1 MKKAVKKI
9 ISLLLITILVF
20 SALPITVSAAET
32 STDIPEYVDY
42 QAGRYSKQF
51 NMIFGDGSDSFANT
65 YYKTMKNN
73 ESVISGVAIWEAAHI
88 VTSPSYA
95 LDSGLI
101 SKKDTYKLAIFDML
115 DITESS
121 TFASN
126 LANVLQDERLSY
138 IVSVTKAVCDPQDIK
153 VSELK
158 NFEVTGEYINFLEEG
173 AKNAKA
179 LDVAGNIQKIV
190 DVCDNLYEA
199 VNTIATYQT
208 ISNMKNGYAEILE
221 AIAKD
226 DKNPWDLRE
235 AANDCVVYTNKS
247 FDTTLSRLINNPELF
262 TNPTIESVLKLSVDY
277 LWDIITSAIP
287 GGTVVLTAASGMR
300 VLSNAVFKMD
310 DTCRTYYELETD
322 VNLENAVRRVMDN
335 SKYDFTQNKSR
346 DNATSYMQ
354 AVNMYKR
361 VVLQGYDYVINM
373 LEVKASAPATQWFDW
388 FNHDYS
394 ECIKLIDDIGNSK
407 ETKKHLYDQFEEWV
421 LDDYNKLYQSD
432 YNKTINAF
440 NNQQT
445 LHASSVSLSQIKEIH
460 SGDNGYIYDYIK
472 KTCQPE
478 NSTEYKKCF
487 FTADNKDIFTIDK
500 LGSFVAESAG
510 HVTLTYDKG
519 GELETSITITIGE
532 SSKKE
537 PYDYLSDFEYSVYN
551 ERVTITGYNGTR
563 SNLIIPG
570 EIKGYRVTSIGG
582 SAFEGCS
589 SLTSINIPDGVTS
602 IGYDVFRDCTNLTSI
617 NIPDGVTSIGDLA
630 FYGCSSLTSINIPDG
645 VTSIGDWTFNGCS
658 SLTSINIPYGVTSIG
673 DLAFYGCSSL
683 SSINIP
689 DGVTSIGE
697 YAFSGCSSL
706 SSINIPNGVTKI
718 GDEAF
723 YDCRSLTSINIPDGV
738 TSIGYSAFYGC
749 SSLTSINIPDGVTS
763 IGDWTFNGCSSLT
776 SINIPNGVTSIGLCA
791 FSGCS
796 SLTSITIPDG
806 VTSIG
811 DGAFGDCSSLTKTNY
826 TGTID
831 KWTEIYFVSGD
842 SNPTNYSR
850 NLYINNQLVTKAN
863 LTTATKISNY
873 AFKGCTSLTSINIP
887 DSVTS
892 IGDGAF
898 SGCSSLT
905 GITIPDGVTSIGLG
919 AFNDCSS
926 LTSINIPDG
935 VTSIDNWTFGGCSS
949 LTGITIPNGVT
960 SIGEYAFYDCTS
972 LTSINIPDGVTSIG
986 YDVFKDCTNLTSI
999 NIPDGVTS
1007 IRSSAFRD
1015 CSSLTSIT
1023 IPNSV
1028 TSIEYGAFYRCSSL
1042 TSITIPNSVTSIGN
1056 QVFRDCTNLTSIT
1069 IPDGVTSIG
1078 EYAFCDCSSL
1088 TSINIPDG
1096 VTSIGNWTFGDC
1108 SSLTSI
1114 TIPNSVTS
1122 IGDSAFGDCSS
1133 LTSITIP
1140 DGVASIGNWTFGG
1153 CSSLTSIT
1161 IPDGVTSIGEGAF
1174 RDCSSL
1180 ISINIPDGVT
1190 KIGDGAFYDCT
1201 SLTGI
1206 TIPNGVTE
1214 IGDSAFEDCTSLTS
1228 ITIPDGVTSIGNDA
1242 FYGCHNLSDVFYSN
1256 SDTEWS
1262 NISIGSG
1269 NDYLASA
1276 NIHYNTSSDDYS
1288 ETSRTEADC
1297 TTDGVIE
1304 YKCPHGYTKTEKIP
1318 AYGHNFINGICSRC
1332 GKNEL
1337 ECFESAHPYEDN
1349 CDKSWTINKPG
1360 AKSVSI
1366 TFSSQTKVEDGYD
1379 YIEIYDGKDN
1389 LIGSY
1394 TGTALASQC
1403 ITVTGDTVR
1412 IRLTSDSSNS
1422 YYGFS
1427 IDSIDYVAEPNA
1439 LSVGDVNGDGE
1450 ITILDATCI
1459 QKYIAQ
1465 LEDFTDKQ
1473 KEVADVNGDGTISV
1487 MDSTQIQ
1494 KYIVQLIDTLG

>member
-602 IGYDVFRDCTNLTSI
+602 IRS
-617 NIPDGVTSIGDLA
+617 SA
-630 FYGCSSLTSINIPDG
+630 FEGCS
-645 VTSIGDWTFNGCS
+645 
-658 SLTSINIPYGVTSIG
+658 
-673 DLAFYGCSSL
+673 
-683 SSINIP
+683 
-689 DGVTSIGE
+689 
-697 YAFSGCSSL
+697 
-706 SSINIPNGVTKI
+706 
-718 GDEAF
+718 
-723 YDCRSLTSINIPDGV
+723 
-738 TSIGYSAFYGC
+738 
-749 SSLTSINIPDGVTS
+749 
-763 IGDWTFNGCSSLT
+763 
-776 SINIPNGVTSIGLCA
+776 
-791 FSGCS
+791 
-796 SLTSITIPDG
+796 
-806 VTSIG
+806 
-811 DGAFGDCSSLTKTNY
+811 
-826 TGTID
+826 
-831 KWTEIYFVSGD
+831 
-842 SNPTNYSR
+842 
-850 NLYINNQLVTKAN
+850 
-863 LTTATKISNY
+863 
-873 AFKGCTSLTSINIP
+873 
-887 DSVTS
+887 
-892 IGDGAF
+892 
-898 SGCSSLT
+898 
-905 GITIPDGVTSIGLG
+905 
-919 AFNDCSS
+919 
-926 LTSINIPDG
+926 
-935 VTSIDNWTFGGCSS
+935 
-949 LTGITIPNGVT
+949 
-960 SIGEYAFYDCTS
+960 S

-986 YDVFKDCTNLTSI
+986 YDVFRDCTNLTSI

-1228 ITIPDGVTSIGNDA
+1228 INIPDGVTSIGNDA

>member
-42 QAGRYSKQF
+42 QAGRYSNQF

-101 SKKDTYKLAIFDML
+101 SKKDMYKLAIFDML

-262 TNPTIESVLKLSVDY
+262 TNPTIESVLKLSVDS
-277 LWDIITSAIP
+277 LWDKITSAIP

-445 LHASSVSLSQIKEIH
+445 LHASTVSLSQIKEIH

-510 HVTLTYDKG
+510 QVTLTYDKG

-537 PYDYLSDFEYSVYN
+537 PYDYLSDFEYSVDIN
-551 ERVTITGYNGTR
+551 KRVTITGYNGTR
-563 SNLIIPG
+563 SNLIIPR
-570 EIKGYRVTSIGG
+570 EIKGYSVTSIDNDAFRGCTSLTSITIPNSVTSIGFSAFFG
-582 SAFEGCS
+582 CLNLSKIVIPDSVTDIGYDAFDDTSWYNNQPNGVIYAGQVVYKYKGEMPENTAIILNEGTKIINGYVFRDCMNLTSITIPNSVTEIGISTFENCTNLEYMTMPNSVTSIGSSAFYGCSSLTSINIPGGVTRIWSDAFEGCSSLTSINISDGVTEIDSDAFKGCSSLTSITIPDSVTSIGYDAFEDCSSLTSINIPDGVTELYGSVFDHCSSLTSITIPDSVTSIGYDAFRCCSSLKNINIPNSVTSIGDSAFYGCSSLTSINIPDGVTSIGNWTFEDCSSLTSITIPDSVTSIGFRAFEGCSSLTSITIPDSVTSIDNDAFRGCTSLTSITIPNSVTSIGDGAFRCCSSLTSINIPDGVTSIGSSAFEGCS

-602 IGYDVFRDCTNLTSI
+602 IGNGTFDHCSSLTSI
-617 NIPDGVTSIGDLA
+617 NIPDIVKSIGDGA
-630 FYGCSSLTSINIPDG
+630 FRCCSSLTSINIPDG
-645 VTSIGDWTFNGCS
+645 VTSIGD
-658 SLTSINIPYGVTSIG
+658 
-673 DLAFYGCSSL
+673 DAFR
-683 SSINIP
+683 
-689 DGVTSIGE
+689 
-697 YAFSGCSSL
+697 F
-706 SSINIPNGVTKI
+706 
-718 GDEAF
+718 
-723 YDCRSLTSINIPDGV
+723 
-738 TSIGYSAFYGC
+738 C

-763 IGDWTFNGCSSLT
+763 IGDD
-776 SINIPNGVTSIGLCA
+776 A
-791 FSGCS
+791 F
-796 SLTSITIPDG
+796 
-806 VTSIG
+806 
-811 DGAFGDCSSLTKTNY
+811 
-826 TGTID
+826 
-831 KWTEIYFVSGD
+831 
-842 SNPTNYSR
+842 
-850 NLYINNQLVTKAN
+850 
-863 LTTATKISNY
+863 TA
-873 AFKGCTSLTSINIP
+873 C
-887 DSVTS
+887 
-892 IGDGAF
+892 
-898 SGCSSLT
+898 
-905 GITIPDGVTSIGLG
+905 
-919 AFNDCSS
+919 
-926 LTSINIPDG
+926 
-935 VTSIDNWTFGGCSS
+935 
-949 LTGITIPNGVT
+949 
-960 SIGEYAFYDCTS
+960 E
-972 LTSINIPDGVTSIG
+972 
-986 YDVFKDCTNLTSI
+986 
-999 NIPDGVTS
+999 
-1007 IRSSAFRD
+1007 
-1015 CSSLTSIT
+1015 
-1023 IPNSV
+1023 
-1028 TSIEYGAFYRCSSL
+1028 
-1042 TSITIPNSVTSIGN
+1042 
-1056 QVFRDCTNLTSIT
+1056 
-1069 IPDGVTSIG
+1069 
-1078 EYAFCDCSSL
+1078 SL

-1096 VTSIGNWTFGDC
+1096 VTSIGN
-1108 SSLTSI
+1108 
-1114 TIPNSVTS
+1114 
-1122 IGDSAFGDCSS
+1122 
-1133 LTSITIP
+1133 
-1140 DGVASIGNWTFGG
+1140 
-1153 CSSLTSIT
+1153 
-1161 IPDGVTSIGEGAF
+1161 
-1174 RDCSSL
+1174 
-1180 ISINIPDGVT
+1180 
-1190 KIGDGAFYDCT
+1190 
-1201 SLTGI
+1201 
-1206 TIPNGVTE
+1206 
-1214 IGDSAFEDCTSLTS
+1214 
-1228 ITIPDGVTSIGNDA
+1228 DA
-1242 FYGCHNLSDVFYSN
+1242 FSYCYNLSDVFYSN

-1262 NISIGSG
+1262 NISIGSD

-1276 NIHYNTSSDDYS
+1276 NIHYNTSSDDYF

-1332 GKNEL
+1332 GKDEL
-1337 ECFESAHPYEDN
+1337 ECIESAHPYEDN
-1349 CDKSWTINKPG
+1349 CDESWTINKPG

-1403 ITVTGDTVR
+1403 ITVTGDTVK

-1422 YYGFS
+1422 CYGFS

-1439 LSVGDVNGDGE
+1439 LSLGDVNGDGE
-1450 ITILDATCI
+1450 INILDATCI
-1459 QKYIAQ
+1459 QKYIVQ

-1473 KEVADVNGDGTISV
+1473 KEVADVNGDGTINI

>member
-42 QAGRYSKQF
+42 QAGRYSNQF

-88 VTSPSYA
+88 VTSPSYF

-101 SKKDTYKLAIFDML
+101 SKKDMYKLAIFDML

-277 LWDIITSAIP
+277 LWDQIKSAIP
-287 GGTVVLTAASGMR
+287 GGTVVLAAASGMR

-500 LGSFVAESAG
+500 LGSFVAEAPG
-510 HVTLTYDKG
+510 QVTLTYDEG
-519 GELETSITITIGE
+519 GALETSITITIGE
-532 SSKKE
+532 SSEEE
-537 PYDYLSDFEYSVYN
+537 PYDYLSDFEYSVDIN
-551 ERVTITGYNGTR
+551 KRVTITGYNGTR
-563 SNLIIPG
+563 SNLIIPR
-570 EIKGYRVTSIGG
+570 EIKGYSVTSIDNDAFRGCTSLTSITIPDSVTSIDNDAFRGCTSLTSITIPNSVTSIGDG
-582 SAFEGCS
+582 AFRCCSSLTSINIPDGVTSIGSSAFEGCS

-602 IGYDVFRDCTNLTSI
+602 IGS
-617 NIPDGVTSIGDLA
+617 SA
-630 FYGCSSLTSINIPDG
+630 FEGCSSLTSINIPDG
-645 VTSIGDWTFNGCS
+645 VTSIGNGTF
-658 SLTSINIPYGVTSIG
+658 
-673 DLAFYGCSSL
+673 DH
-683 SSINIP
+683 
-689 DGVTSIGE
+689 
-697 YAFSGCSSL
+697 
-706 SSINIPNGVTKI
+706 
-718 GDEAF
+718 
-723 YDCRSLTSINIPDGV
+723 
-738 TSIGYSAFYGC
+738 C
-749 SSLTSINIPDGVTS
+749 SSLTSINIPDIVK
-763 IGDWTFNGCSSLT
+763 
-776 SINIPNGVTSIGLCA
+776 
-791 FSGCS
+791 
-796 SLTSITIPDG
+796 
-806 VTSIG
+806 SIG
-811 DGAFGDCSSLTKTNY
+811 DGAF
-826 TGTID
+826 
-831 KWTEIYFVSGD
+831 
-842 SNPTNYSR
+842 
-850 NLYINNQLVTKAN
+850 
-863 LTTATKISNY
+863 
-873 AFKGCTSLTSINIP
+873 
-887 DSVTS
+887 
-892 IGDGAF
+892 
-898 SGCSSLT
+898 
-905 GITIPDGVTSIGLG
+905 
-919 AFNDCSS
+919 
-926 LTSINIPDG
+926 
-935 VTSIDNWTFGGCSS
+935 
-949 LTGITIPNGVT
+949 
-960 SIGEYAFYDCTS
+960 
-972 LTSINIPDGVTSIG
+972 
-986 YDVFKDCTNLTSI
+986 
-999 NIPDGVTS
+999 
-1007 IRSSAFRD
+1007 
-1015 CSSLTSIT
+1015 
-1023 IPNSV
+1023 
-1028 TSIEYGAFYRCSSL
+1028 RC
-1042 TSITIPNSVTSIGN
+1042 
-1056 QVFRDCTNLTSIT
+1056 
-1069 IPDGVTSIG
+1069 
-1078 EYAFCDCSSL
+1078 CSSL

-1096 VTSIGNWTFGDC
+1096 VTSIGNDAFSYC
-1108 SSLTSI
+1108 NSLTSI
-1114 TIPNSVTS
+1114 N
-1122 IGDSAFGDCSS
+1122 
-1133 LTSITIP
+1133 
-1140 DGVASIGNWTFGG
+1140 
-1153 CSSLTSIT
+1153 
-1161 IPDGVTSIGEGAF
+1161 IPDGVTSIGDDAF
-1174 RDCSSL
+1174 TAC
-1180 ISINIPDGVT
+1180 
-1190 KIGDGAFYDCT
+1190 
-1201 SLTGI
+1201 
-1206 TIPNGVTE
+1206 E
-1214 IGDSAFEDCTSLTS
+1214 SLTS
-1228 ITIPDGVTSIGNDA
+1228 INIPDGVTSIGNDA
-1242 FYGCHNLSDVFYSN
+1242 FSYCYNLSDVFYSN

-1262 NISIGSG
+1262 NISIGSD

-1276 NIHYNTSSDDYS
+1276 NIHYNTSSDDYF

-1318 AYGHNFINGICSRC
+1318 AYGHNFINGMCSRC
-1332 GKNEL
+1332 EKNEL

-1349 CDKSWTINKPG
+1349 CDKSWTINKSG

-1366 TFSSQTKVEDGYD
+1366 TFSSQTEVEDGYD

-1403 ITVTGDTVR
+1403 ITVTGDTAI

>member
-88 VTSPSYA
+88 VTSPSYV

-101 SKKDTYKLAIFDML
+101 SKKDMYKLAIFDML

-361 VVLQGYDYVINM
+361 VVLQGYYYVINM

-510 HVTLTYDKG
+510 QVTLTYDKG
-519 GELETSITITIGE
+519 GALETSITITIGE
-532 SSKKE
+532 SSEEE
-537 PYDYLSDFEYSVYN
+537 PYDYLSDFEYSVDIN
-551 ERVTITGYNGTR
+551 KRVTITGYNGTR
-563 SNLIIPG
+563 SNLIIPR
-570 EIKGYRVTSIGG
+570 EIKGYSVTSIDNDAFRGCTSLTSITIPNSVTSIGFSAFFG
-582 SAFEGCS
+582 CSNLSKIVIPDSVTDIGYDAFDDTSWYNNQPNGVIYAGQVVYKYKGEMPENTAIILNEGTKIINGYVFRDCMNLTSITIPNSVTEIGISTFENCTNLEYMTMPNSVTSIGSSAFYGCSSLTSINISDGVTEIDSDAFKGCSSLTSITIPDSVTSIGYDAFRCCSSLKNINIPNSVTSIGDSAFYGCSSLTSINIPDGVTSIGNWTFEDCSSLTSITIPDSVTSIGFRAFEGCSSLTSITIPDSVTSIDNDAFRGCTSLTSITIPNSVTSIGDGAFRCCSSLTSINIPDGVTSIGSSAFEGCS

-602 IGYDVFRDCTNLTSI
+602 IGNGTFDHCSSLTSI
-617 NIPDGVTSIGDLA
+617 NIPDIVKSIGDGA
-630 FYGCSSLTSINIPDG
+630 FRCCSSLTSINIPDG
-645 VTSIGDWTFNGCS
+645 ITSIGD
-658 SLTSINIPYGVTSIG
+658 
-673 DLAFYGCSSL
+673 D
-683 SSINIP
+683 
-689 DGVTSIGE
+689 
-697 YAFSGCSSL
+697 
-706 SSINIPNGVTKI
+706 
-718 GDEAF
+718 
-723 YDCRSLTSINIPDGV
+723 
-738 TSIGYSAFYGC
+738 
-749 SSLTSINIPDGVTS
+749 
-763 IGDWTFNGCSSLT
+763 
-776 SINIPNGVTSIGLCA
+776 
-791 FSGCS
+791 
-796 SLTSITIPDG
+796 
-806 VTSIG
+806 
-811 DGAFGDCSSLTKTNY
+811 
-826 TGTID
+826 
-831 KWTEIYFVSGD
+831 
-842 SNPTNYSR
+842 
-850 NLYINNQLVTKAN
+850 
-863 LTTATKISNY
+863 
-873 AFKGCTSLTSINIP
+873 
-887 DSVTS
+887 
-892 IGDGAF
+892 
-898 SGCSSLT
+898 
-905 GITIPDGVTSIGLG
+905 
-919 AFNDCSS
+919 
-926 LTSINIPDG
+926 
-935 VTSIDNWTFGGCSS
+935 
-949 LTGITIPNGVT
+949 
-960 SIGEYAFYDCTS
+960 
-972 LTSINIPDGVTSIG
+972 
-986 YDVFKDCTNLTSI
+986 
-999 NIPDGVTS
+999 
-1007 IRSSAFRD
+1007 AFR
-1015 CSSLTSIT
+1015 
-1023 IPNSV
+1023 
-1028 TSIEYGAFYRCSSL
+1028 F
-1042 TSITIPNSVTSIGN
+1042 
-1056 QVFRDCTNLTSIT
+1056 
-1069 IPDGVTSIG
+1069 
-1078 EYAFCDCSSL
+1078 CSSL

-1096 VTSIGNWTFGDC
+1096 VTSIGNDAFSYC
-1108 SSLTSI
+1108 NSLTSI
-1114 TIPNSVTS
+1114 N
-1122 IGDSAFGDCSS
+1122 
-1133 LTSITIP
+1133 
-1140 DGVASIGNWTFGG
+1140 
-1153 CSSLTSIT
+1153 
-1161 IPDGVTSIGEGAF
+1161 IPDGVTSIGDDAF
-1174 RDCSSL
+1174 TAC
-1180 ISINIPDGVT
+1180 
-1190 KIGDGAFYDCT
+1190 
-1201 SLTGI
+1201 
-1206 TIPNGVTE
+1206 E
-1214 IGDSAFEDCTSLTS
+1214 SLTS
-1228 ITIPDGVTSIGNDA
+1228 INIPDGVTSIGNDA
-1242 FYGCHNLSDVFYSN
+1242 FSYCYNLSDVFYSN

-1262 NISIGSG
+1262 NISIGSD

-1276 NIHYNTSSDDYS
+1276 NIHYNTSSDDYF

-1332 GKNEL
+1332 GKDEL
-1337 ECFESAHPYEDN
+1337 ECIESAHPYEDN
-1349 CDKSWTINKPG
+1349 CDESWTINKPG

-1366 TFSSQTKVEDGYD
+1366 TFSSQTEVENGYD
-1379 YIEIYDGKDN
+1379 YIKIYDGKDN

-1403 ITVTGDTVR
+1403 ITVTGDTVI

-1427 IDSIDYVAEPNA
+1427 IDSIVAEPNA
-1439 LSVGDVNGDGE
+1439 WSLGDVNGDGK

-1459 QKYIAQ
+1459 QKYIVQ

-1473 KEVADVNGDGTISV
+1473 KEVADVNGDGTINI

>member
-88 VTSPSYA
+88 VTSPSYV

-101 SKKDTYKLAIFDML
+101 SKKDMYKLAIFDML
-115 DITESS
+115 DITESN

-138 IVSVTKAVCDPQDIK
+138 IVSVTKTVCDPQDIK

-173 AKNAKA
+173 AKTAKA
-179 LDVAGNIQKIV
+179 LDVAGNVQKIV

-235 AANDCVVYTNKS
+235 AANDCVVYTNES

-262 TNPTIESVLKLSVDY
+262 INPTIESVLKLSVDY
-277 LWDIITSAIP
+277 LWDKIKSVIP
-287 GGTVVLTAASGMR
+287 GGTVVLAAASGMR

-445 LHASSVSLSQIKEIH
+445 LHVSSVSLSQIKEIH

-500 LGSFVAESAG
+500 LGSFVAEAPG
-510 HVTLTYDKG
+510 QVTLTYDEG
-519 GELETSITITIGE
+519 GALETSITITIGE
-532 SSKKE
+532 SSEEE
-537 PYDYLSDFEYSVYN
+537 PYDYLSDFEYSVDIN
-551 ERVTITGYNGTR
+551 KRVTITGYNGTR
-563 SNLIIPG
+563 SNLIIPR
-570 EIKGYRVTSIGG
+570 EIKGYSVTSIDNDAFRGCTSLTSITIPNSVTSIGFSAFFG
-582 SAFEGCS
+582 CSNLSKIVIPDSVTDIGYDAFDDTSWYNNQPNGVIYAGQVVYKYKGEMPENTAIILNEGTKIINGYVFRDCMNLTSITIPNSVTEIGISTFENCTNLEYMTMPNSVTSIGSSAFYGCSSLTSINISDGVTEIDSDAFKGCSSLTSITIPDSVTSIGYDAFEDCSSLTSINIPDGVTELYGSVFDHCSSLTSITIPDSVTSIGYDAFRCCSSLKNINIPNSVTSIGDSAFYGCSSLTSINIPDGVTSIGNWTFEDCSSLTSITIPDSVTSIGFRAFEGCSSLTSITIPDSVTSIDNDAFRGCTSLTSITIPNSVTSIGDGAFRCCSSLTSINIPDGVTSIGSSAFEGCS

-602 IGYDVFRDCTNLTSI
+602 IGNGTFDHCSSLTSI
-617 NIPDGVTSIGDLA
+617 NIPDIVKSIGDGA
-630 FYGCSSLTSINIPDG
+630 FRCCSSLTSINIPDG
-645 VTSIGDWTFNGCS
+645 ITSIGD
-658 SLTSINIPYGVTSIG
+658 
-673 DLAFYGCSSL
+673 D
-683 SSINIP
+683 
-689 DGVTSIGE
+689 
-697 YAFSGCSSL
+697 
-706 SSINIPNGVTKI
+706 
-718 GDEAF
+718 
-723 YDCRSLTSINIPDGV
+723 
-738 TSIGYSAFYGC
+738 
-749 SSLTSINIPDGVTS
+749 
-763 IGDWTFNGCSSLT
+763 
-776 SINIPNGVTSIGLCA
+776 
-791 FSGCS
+791 
-796 SLTSITIPDG
+796 
-806 VTSIG
+806 
-811 DGAFGDCSSLTKTNY
+811 
-826 TGTID
+826 
-831 KWTEIYFVSGD
+831 
-842 SNPTNYSR
+842 
-850 NLYINNQLVTKAN
+850 
-863 LTTATKISNY
+863 
-873 AFKGCTSLTSINIP
+873 
-887 DSVTS
+887 
-892 IGDGAF
+892 
-898 SGCSSLT
+898 
-905 GITIPDGVTSIGLG
+905 
-919 AFNDCSS
+919 
-926 LTSINIPDG
+926 
-935 VTSIDNWTFGGCSS
+935 
-949 LTGITIPNGVT
+949 
-960 SIGEYAFYDCTS
+960 
-972 LTSINIPDGVTSIG
+972 
-986 YDVFKDCTNLTSI
+986 
-999 NIPDGVTS
+999 
-1007 IRSSAFRD
+1007 AFR
-1015 CSSLTSIT
+1015 
-1023 IPNSV
+1023 
-1028 TSIEYGAFYRCSSL
+1028 F
-1042 TSITIPNSVTSIGN
+1042 
-1056 QVFRDCTNLTSIT
+1056 
-1069 IPDGVTSIG
+1069 
-1078 EYAFCDCSSL
+1078 CSSL

-1096 VTSIGNWTFGDC
+1096 VTSIGNDAFSYC
-1108 SSLTSI
+1108 NSLTSI
-1114 TIPNSVTS
+1114 N
-1122 IGDSAFGDCSS
+1122 
-1133 LTSITIP
+1133 
-1140 DGVASIGNWTFGG
+1140 
-1153 CSSLTSIT
+1153 
-1161 IPDGVTSIGEGAF
+1161 IPDGVTSIGDDAF
-1174 RDCSSL
+1174 TAC
-1180 ISINIPDGVT
+1180 
-1190 KIGDGAFYDCT
+1190 
-1201 SLTGI
+1201 
-1206 TIPNGVTE
+1206 E
-1214 IGDSAFEDCTSLTS
+1214 SLTS
-1228 ITIPDGVTSIGNDA
+1228 INIPDGVTSIGNDA
-1242 FYGCHNLSDVFYSN
+1242 FSYCYNLSDVFYSN

-1262 NISIGSG
+1262 NISIGSD

-1276 NIHYNTSSDDYS
+1276 NIHYNTSSDDYF

-1332 GKNEL
+1332 GKDEL
-1337 ECFESAHPYEDN
+1337 ECIESAHPYEDN
-1349 CDKSWTINKPG
+1349 CDESWTINKPG

-1366 TFSSQTKVEDGYD
+1366 TFSSQTEVENGYD
-1379 YIEIYDGKDN
+1379 YIKIYDGKDN

-1403 ITVTGDTVR
+1403 ITVTGDTVI

>member
-602 IGYDVFRDCTNLTSI
+602 IGY
-617 NIPDGVTSIGDLA
+617 
-630 FYGCSSLTSINIPDG
+630 
-645 VTSIGDWTFNGCS
+645 
-658 SLTSINIPYGVTSIG
+658 
-673 DLAFYGCSSL
+673 
-683 SSINIP
+683 
-689 DGVTSIGE
+689 
-697 YAFSGCSSL
+697 
-706 SSINIPNGVTKI
+706 
-718 GDEAF
+718 
-723 YDCRSLTSINIPDGV
+723 
-738 TSIGYSAFYGC
+738 SAFYGC

-776 SINIPNGVTSIGLCA
+776 SIN
-791 FSGCS
+791 
-796 SLTSITIPDG
+796 
-806 VTSIG
+806 
-811 DGAFGDCSSLTKTNY
+811 
-826 TGTID
+826 
-831 KWTEIYFVSGD
+831 
-842 SNPTNYSR
+842 
-850 NLYINNQLVTKAN
+850 
-863 LTTATKISNY
+863 
-873 AFKGCTSLTSINIP
+873 
-887 DSVTS
+887 
-892 IGDGAF
+892 
-898 SGCSSLT
+898 
-905 GITIPDGVTSIGLG
+905 
-919 AFNDCSS
+919 
-926 LTSINIPDG
+926 
-935 VTSIDNWTFGGCSS
+935 
-949 LTGITIPNGVT
+949 
-960 SIGEYAFYDCTS
+960 
-972 LTSINIPDGVTSIG
+972 
-986 YDVFKDCTNLTSI
+986 
-999 NIPDGVTS
+999 
-1007 IRSSAFRD
+1007 
-1015 CSSLTSIT
+1015 

-1228 ITIPDGVTSIGNDA
+1228 INIPDGVTSIGNDA

>member
-101 SKKDTYKLAIFDML
+101 SKKDMYKLAIFDML

-262 TNPTIESVLKLSVDY
+262 TNPTIESVLKLSVDS
-277 LWDIITSAIP
+277 LWDKITSAIP
-287 GGTVVLTAASGMR
+287 GGTVVLAAASGMR

-510 HVTLTYDKG
+510 QVTLTYDKG

-602 IGYDVFRDCTNLTSI
+602 IGNCAFEDCTSLTSINIPDGVTSIGYDVFKDCTNLTSI

-630 FYGCSSLTSINIPDG
+630 FYGCSSLPSINIPD
-645 VTSIGDWTFNGCS
+645 S
-658 SLTSINIPYGVTSIG
+658 
-673 DLAFYGCSSL
+673 
-683 SSINIP
+683 
-689 DGVTSIGE
+689 VTSIGE

-749 SSLTSINIPDGVTS
+749 SSLTSINIPNGVTS
-763 IGDWTFNGCSSLT
+763 IDDWTFNGCSSLS
-776 SINIPNGVTSIGLCA
+776 SIKIPDGVTSIGLCA

-796 SLTSITIPDG
+796 SLTSINIPDG

-811 DGAFGDCSSLTKTNY
+811 CDAFSDCSSLTKTNY

-842 SNPTNYSR
+842 SNPTKYSR

-873 AFKGCTSLTSINIP
+873 AFR
-887 DSVTS
+887 
-892 IGDGAF
+892 
-898 SGCSSLT
+898 GCSSLT
-905 GITIPDGVTSIGLG
+905 GITIPDGVTSIGDG
-919 AFNDCSS
+919 AFR
-926 LTSINIPDG
+926 
-935 VTSIDNWTFGGCSS
+935 GCSS
-949 LTGITIPNGVT
+949 LTGITIPDGVT
-960 SIGEYAFYDCTS
+960 SIGDGAFSDCSS

-986 YDVFKDCTNLTSI
+986 YDVFRDCTNLTSI

-1007 IRSSAFRD
+1007 IRSSAFYD

-1056 QVFRDCTNLTSIT
+1056 QAFRDCTNLTSIT

-1228 ITIPDGVTSIGNDA
+1228 INIPDGVTSIGNDA

-1366 TFSSQTKVEDGYD
+1366 TFSSQTEVEDGYD

-1439 LSVGDVNGDGE
+1439 LSLGDVNGDGE

-1459 QKYIAQ
+1459 QKYIVQ

-1473 KEVADVNGDGTISV
+1473 KEVADVNGDGTISI

>member
-1 MKKAVKKI
+1 MMKKAVKKI

-101 SKKDTYKLAIFDML
+101 SKKDMYKLAIFDML

-158 NFEVTGEYINFLEEG
+158 NFEVTGKYINFLEEG

-510 HVTLTYDKG
+510 QVTLTYDKG
-519 GELETSITITIGE
+519 GALETSITITIGE
-532 SSKKE
+532 SSEEE
-537 PYDYLSDFEYSVYN
+537 PYDYLSDFEYSVDIN
-551 ERVTITGYNGTR
+551 KRVTITGYNGTR
-563 SNLIIPG
+563 SNLIIPR
-570 EIKGYRVTSIGG
+570 EIKGYSVTSIDNDAFRGCTSLTSITIPNSVTSIGFSAFFG
-582 SAFEGCS
+582 CSNLSKIVIPDSVTDIGYDAFDDTSWYNNQPNGVIYAGQVVYKYKGEMPENTAIILNEGTKIINGYVFRDCMNLTSITIPNSVTEIGISTFENCTNLEYMTMPNSVTSIGSSAFYGCSSLTSINIPGGVTRIWSDAFEGCSSLTSINISDGVTEIDSDAFKGCSSLTSITIPDSVTSIGYDAFEDCSSLTSINIPDGVTELYGSVFDHCSSLTSITIPDSVTSIGYDAFRCCSSLKNINIPNSVTSIGDSAFYGCSSLTSINIPDGVTSIGNWTFEDCSSLTSITIPDSVTSIGFRAFEGCSSLTSITIPDSVTSIDNDAFRGCTSLTSITIPNSVTSIGDGAFRCCSSLTSINIPDGVTSIGSSAFEGCS

-602 IGYDVFRDCTNLTSI
+602 IGS
-617 NIPDGVTSIGDLA
+617 SA
-630 FYGCSSLTSINIPDG
+630 FEGCSSLTSINIPDG
-645 VTSIGDWTFNGCS
+645 VTSIGNGTFDHCS
-658 SLTSINIPYGVTSIG
+658 SLTSINIPDIVKSIG
-673 DLAFYGCSSL
+673 DGAFRC
-683 SSINIP
+683 
-689 DGVTSIGE
+689 
-697 YAFSGCSSL
+697 
-706 SSINIPNGVTKI
+706 
-718 GDEAF
+718 
-723 YDCRSLTSINIPDGV
+723 
-738 TSIGYSAFYGC
+738 C
-749 SSLTSINIPDGVTS
+749 SSLTSINIPDGITS
-763 IGDWTFNGCSSLT
+763 IGD
-776 SINIPNGVTSIGLCA
+776 
-791 FSGCS
+791 
-796 SLTSITIPDG
+796 D
-806 VTSIG
+806 
-811 DGAFGDCSSLTKTNY
+811 
-826 TGTID
+826 
-831 KWTEIYFVSGD
+831 
-842 SNPTNYSR
+842 
-850 NLYINNQLVTKAN
+850 
-863 LTTATKISNY
+863 
-873 AFKGCTSLTSINIP
+873 
-887 DSVTS
+887 
-892 IGDGAF
+892 
-898 SGCSSLT
+898 
-905 GITIPDGVTSIGLG
+905 
-919 AFNDCSS
+919 
-926 LTSINIPDG
+926 
-935 VTSIDNWTFGGCSS
+935 
-949 LTGITIPNGVT
+949 
-960 SIGEYAFYDCTS
+960 
-972 LTSINIPDGVTSIG
+972 
-986 YDVFKDCTNLTSI
+986 
-999 NIPDGVTS
+999 
-1007 IRSSAFRD
+1007 AFR
-1015 CSSLTSIT
+1015 
-1023 IPNSV
+1023 
-1028 TSIEYGAFYRCSSL
+1028 F
-1042 TSITIPNSVTSIGN
+1042 
-1056 QVFRDCTNLTSIT
+1056 
-1069 IPDGVTSIG
+1069 
-1078 EYAFCDCSSL
+1078 CSSL

-1096 VTSIGNWTFGDC
+1096 VTSIGNDAFSYC
-1108 SSLTSI
+1108 NSLTSI
-1114 TIPNSVTS
+1114 N
-1122 IGDSAFGDCSS
+1122 
-1133 LTSITIP
+1133 
-1140 DGVASIGNWTFGG
+1140 
-1153 CSSLTSIT
+1153 
-1161 IPDGVTSIGEGAF
+1161 IPDGVTSIGDDAF
-1174 RDCSSL
+1174 TAC
-1180 ISINIPDGVT
+1180 
-1190 KIGDGAFYDCT
+1190 
-1201 SLTGI
+1201 
-1206 TIPNGVTE
+1206 E
-1214 IGDSAFEDCTSLTS
+1214 SLTS
-1228 ITIPDGVTSIGNDA
+1228 INIPDGVTSIGNDA
-1242 FYGCHNLSDVFYSN
+1242 FSYCYNLSDVFYSN

-1262 NISIGSG
+1262 NISIGSD

-1276 NIHYNTSSDDYS
+1276 NIHYNTSSDDYF

-1349 CDKSWTINKPG
+1349 CDESWTINKPG

-1366 TFSSQTKVEDGYD
+1366 TFSSQTEVEDGYD
-1379 YIEIYDGKDN
+1379 YIKIYDGKNN

-1403 ITVTGDTVR
+1403 ITVTGDTAI

-1459 QKYIAQ
+1459 QKYIVQ

-1473 KEVADVNGDGTISV
+1473 KEVADVNGDGTIDI

>member
-88 VTSPSYA
+88 VTSPSYV

-101 SKKDTYKLAIFDML
+101 SKKDMYKLAIFDML
-115 DITESS
+115 DITESN

-138 IVSVTKAVCDPQDIK
+138 IVSVTKTVCDPQDIK

-173 AKNAKA
+173 AKTAKA
-179 LDVAGNIQKIV
+179 LDVAGNVQKIV

-235 AANDCVVYTNKS
+235 AANDCVVYTNES

-262 TNPTIESVLKLSVDY
+262 INPTIESVLKLSVDY
-277 LWDIITSAIP
+277 LWDKIKSVIP
-287 GGTVVLTAASGMR
+287 GGTVVLAAASGMR

-500 LGSFVAESAG
+500 LGSFVAEAPG
-510 HVTLTYDKG
+510 QVTLTYDEG
-519 GELETSITITIGE
+519 GALETSITITIGE
-532 SSKKE
+532 SSEEE
-537 PYDYLSDFEYSVYN
+537 PYDYLSDFEYSVDIN
-551 ERVTITGYNGTR
+551 KRVTITGYNGTR
-563 SNLIIPG
+563 SNLIIPR
-570 EIKGYRVTSIGG
+570 EIKGYSVTSIDNDAFRGCTSLTSITIPNSVTSIGDG
-582 SAFEGCS
+582 AFRCCSSLTSINIPDGVTSIGSSAFEGCS

-602 IGYDVFRDCTNLTSI
+602 IGNGTFDHCSSLTSI
-617 NIPDGVTSIGDLA
+617 NIPDIVKSIGDGA
-630 FYGCSSLTSINIPDG
+630 FRCCSSLTSINIPDG
-645 VTSIGDWTFNGCS
+645 ITSIGD
-658 SLTSINIPYGVTSIG
+658 
-673 DLAFYGCSSL
+673 D
-683 SSINIP
+683 
-689 DGVTSIGE
+689 
-697 YAFSGCSSL
+697 
-706 SSINIPNGVTKI
+706 
-718 GDEAF
+718 
-723 YDCRSLTSINIPDGV
+723 
-738 TSIGYSAFYGC
+738 
-749 SSLTSINIPDGVTS
+749 
-763 IGDWTFNGCSSLT
+763 
-776 SINIPNGVTSIGLCA
+776 
-791 FSGCS
+791 
-796 SLTSITIPDG
+796 
-806 VTSIG
+806 
-811 DGAFGDCSSLTKTNY
+811 
-826 TGTID
+826 
-831 KWTEIYFVSGD
+831 
-842 SNPTNYSR
+842 
-850 NLYINNQLVTKAN
+850 
-863 LTTATKISNY
+863 
-873 AFKGCTSLTSINIP
+873 
-887 DSVTS
+887 
-892 IGDGAF
+892 
-898 SGCSSLT
+898 
-905 GITIPDGVTSIGLG
+905 
-919 AFNDCSS
+919 
-926 LTSINIPDG
+926 
-935 VTSIDNWTFGGCSS
+935 
-949 LTGITIPNGVT
+949 
-960 SIGEYAFYDCTS
+960 
-972 LTSINIPDGVTSIG
+972 
-986 YDVFKDCTNLTSI
+986 
-999 NIPDGVTS
+999 
-1007 IRSSAFRD
+1007 AFR
-1015 CSSLTSIT
+1015 
-1023 IPNSV
+1023 
-1028 TSIEYGAFYRCSSL
+1028 F
-1042 TSITIPNSVTSIGN
+1042 
-1056 QVFRDCTNLTSIT
+1056 
-1069 IPDGVTSIG
+1069 
-1078 EYAFCDCSSL
+1078 CSSL

-1096 VTSIGNWTFGDC
+1096 VTSIGNDAFSYC
-1108 SSLTSI
+1108 NSLTSI
-1114 TIPNSVTS
+1114 N
-1122 IGDSAFGDCSS
+1122 
-1133 LTSITIP
+1133 
-1140 DGVASIGNWTFGG
+1140 
-1153 CSSLTSIT
+1153 
-1161 IPDGVTSIGEGAF
+1161 IPDGVTSIGDDAF
-1174 RDCSSL
+1174 TAC
-1180 ISINIPDGVT
+1180 
-1190 KIGDGAFYDCT
+1190 
-1201 SLTGI
+1201 
-1206 TIPNGVTE
+1206 E
-1214 IGDSAFEDCTSLTS
+1214 SLTS
-1228 ITIPDGVTSIGNDA
+1228 INIPDGVTSIGNDA
-1242 FYGCHNLSDVFYSN
+1242 FSYCYNLSDVFYSN

-1262 NISIGSG
+1262 NISIGSD

-1276 NIHYNTSSDDYS
+1276 NIHYNTSSDDYF

-1332 GKNEL
+1332 GKDEL
-1337 ECFESAHPYEDN
+1337 ECIESAHPYEDN
-1349 CDKSWTINKPG
+1349 CDESWTINKPG

-1366 TFSSQTKVEDGYD
+1366 TFSSQTEVENGYD
-1379 YIEIYDGKDN
+1379 YIKIYDGKDN

-1403 ITVTGDTVR
+1403 ITVTGDTVI

-1422 YYGFS
+1422 HYGFS

>member
-88 VTSPSYA
+88 VTSPSYV

-101 SKKDTYKLAIFDML
+101 SKKDMYKLAIFDML
-115 DITESS
+115 DITESN

-138 IVSVTKAVCDPQDIK
+138 IVSVTKTVCDPQDIK

-173 AKNAKA
+173 AKTAKA
-179 LDVAGNIQKIV
+179 LDVAGNVQKIV

-235 AANDCVVYTNKS
+235 AANDCVVYTNES

-262 TNPTIESVLKLSVDY
+262 INPTIESVLKLSVDY
-277 LWDIITSAIP
+277 LWDKIKSVIP
-287 GGTVVLTAASGMR
+287 GGTVVLAAASGMR

-500 LGSFVAESAG
+500 LGSFVAEAPG
-510 HVTLTYDKG
+510 QVTLTYDEG
-519 GELETSITITIGE
+519 GALETSITITIGE
-532 SSKKE
+532 SSEEE
-537 PYDYLSDFEYSVYN
+537 PYDYLSDFEYSVDIN
-551 ERVTITGYNGTR
+551 KRVTITGYNGTR
-563 SNLIIPG
+563 SNLIIPR
-570 EIKGYRVTSIGG
+570 EIKGYSVTSIDNDAFRGCTSLTSITIPNSVTSIGFSAFFG
-582 SAFEGCS
+582 CSNLSKIVIPDSVTDIGYDAFDDTSWYNNQPNGVIYAGQVVYKYKGEMPENTAIILNEGTKIINGYVFRDCMNLTSITIPNSVTEIGISTFENCTNLEYMTMPNSVTSIGSSAFYGCSSLTSINIPGGVTRIWSDAFEGCSSLTSINISDGVTEIDSDAFKGCSSLTSITIPDSVTSIGYDAFRCCSSLKNINIPNSVTSIGDSAFYGCSSLTSINIPDGVTSIGNWTFEDCSSLTSITIPDSVTSIGFRAFEGCSSLTSITIPDSVTSIDNDAFRGCTSLTSITIPNSVTSIGDGAFRCCSSLTSINIPDGVTSIGSSAFEGCS

-602 IGYDVFRDCTNLTSI
+602 IGNGTFDHCSSLTSI
-617 NIPDGVTSIGDLA
+617 NIPDIVKSIGDGA
-630 FYGCSSLTSINIPDG
+630 FRCCSSLTSINIPDG
-645 VTSIGDWTFNGCS
+645 ITSIGD
-658 SLTSINIPYGVTSIG
+658 
-673 DLAFYGCSSL
+673 D
-683 SSINIP
+683 
-689 DGVTSIGE
+689 
-697 YAFSGCSSL
+697 
-706 SSINIPNGVTKI
+706 
-718 GDEAF
+718 
-723 YDCRSLTSINIPDGV
+723 
-738 TSIGYSAFYGC
+738 
-749 SSLTSINIPDGVTS
+749 
-763 IGDWTFNGCSSLT
+763 
-776 SINIPNGVTSIGLCA
+776 
-791 FSGCS
+791 
-796 SLTSITIPDG
+796 
-806 VTSIG
+806 
-811 DGAFGDCSSLTKTNY
+811 
-826 TGTID
+826 
-831 KWTEIYFVSGD
+831 
-842 SNPTNYSR
+842 
-850 NLYINNQLVTKAN
+850 
-863 LTTATKISNY
+863 
-873 AFKGCTSLTSINIP
+873 
-887 DSVTS
+887 
-892 IGDGAF
+892 
-898 SGCSSLT
+898 
-905 GITIPDGVTSIGLG
+905 
-919 AFNDCSS
+919 
-926 LTSINIPDG
+926 
-935 VTSIDNWTFGGCSS
+935 
-949 LTGITIPNGVT
+949 
-960 SIGEYAFYDCTS
+960 
-972 LTSINIPDGVTSIG
+972 
-986 YDVFKDCTNLTSI
+986 
-999 NIPDGVTS
+999 
-1007 IRSSAFRD
+1007 AFR
-1015 CSSLTSIT
+1015 
-1023 IPNSV
+1023 
-1028 TSIEYGAFYRCSSL
+1028 F
-1042 TSITIPNSVTSIGN
+1042 
-1056 QVFRDCTNLTSIT
+1056 
-1069 IPDGVTSIG
+1069 
-1078 EYAFCDCSSL
+1078 CSSL

-1096 VTSIGNWTFGDC
+1096 VTSIGNDAFSYC
-1108 SSLTSI
+1108 NSLTSI
-1114 TIPNSVTS
+1114 N
-1122 IGDSAFGDCSS
+1122 
-1133 LTSITIP
+1133 
-1140 DGVASIGNWTFGG
+1140 
-1153 CSSLTSIT
+1153 
-1161 IPDGVTSIGEGAF
+1161 IPDGVTSIGDDAF
-1174 RDCSSL
+1174 TAC
-1180 ISINIPDGVT
+1180 
-1190 KIGDGAFYDCT
+1190 
-1201 SLTGI
+1201 
-1206 TIPNGVTE
+1206 E
-1214 IGDSAFEDCTSLTS
+1214 SLTS
-1228 ITIPDGVTSIGNDA
+1228 INIPDGVTSIGNDA
-1242 FYGCHNLSDVFYSN
+1242 FSYCYNLSDVFYSN

-1262 NISIGSG
+1262 NISIGSD

-1276 NIHYNTSSDDYS
+1276 NIHYNTSSDDYF

-1366 TFSSQTKVEDGYD
+1366 TFSSQTEVEDGYD

>member
-88 VTSPSYA
+88 VTSPSYF

-101 SKKDTYKLAIFDML
+101 SKKDMYKLAIFDML

-277 LWDIITSAIP
+277 LWDQIKSAIP
-287 GGTVVLTAASGMR
+287 GGTVVLAAASGMR

-460 SGDNGYIYDYIK
+460 SDDNGYIYDYIK

-500 LGSFVAESAG
+500 LGSFVAEAPG
-510 HVTLTYDKG
+510 QVTLTYDEG
-519 GELETSITITIGE
+519 GALETSITITIGE
-532 SSKKE
+532 SSEEE
-537 PYDYLSDFEYSVYN
+537 PYDYLSDFEYSVDIN
-551 ERVTITGYNGTR
+551 KRVTITGYNGTR
-563 SNLIIPG
+563 SNLIIPR
-570 EIKGYRVTSIGG
+570 EIKGYSVTSIDNDAFRGCTSLTSITIPNSVTSIGFSAFFG
-582 SAFEGCS
+582 CSNLSKIVIPDSVTDIGYDAFDDTSWYNNQPNGVIYAGQVVYKYKGEMPENTAIILNEGTKIINGYVFRDCMNLTSITIPNSVTEIGISTFENCTNLEYMTMPNSVTSIGSSAFYGCSSLTSINIPGGVTRIWSDAFEGCSSLTSITIPDSVTSIGYDAFEDCSSLTSINIPDGVTELYGSVFDHCSSLTSITIPDSVTSIGYDAFRCCSSLKNINIPNSVTSIGDSAFYGCSSLTSINIPDGVTSIGNWTFEDCSSLTSITIPDSVTSIGFRAFEGCSSLTSITIPDSVTSIDNDAFRGCTSLTSITIPNSVTSIGDGAFRCCSSLTSINIPDGVTSIGSSAFEGCS

-602 IGYDVFRDCTNLTSI
+602 IGS
-617 NIPDGVTSIGDLA
+617 SA
-630 FYGCSSLTSINIPDG
+630 FEGCSSLTSINIPDG
-645 VTSIGDWTFNGCS
+645 VTSIGNGTFDHCS
-658 SLTSINIPYGVTSIG
+658 SLTSINIPDIVKSIG
-673 DLAFYGCSSL
+673 DGAFRC
-683 SSINIP
+683 
-689 DGVTSIGE
+689 
-697 YAFSGCSSL
+697 
-706 SSINIPNGVTKI
+706 
-718 GDEAF
+718 
-723 YDCRSLTSINIPDGV
+723 
-738 TSIGYSAFYGC
+738 C

-763 IGDWTFNGCSSLT
+763 IGD
-776 SINIPNGVTSIGLCA
+776 
-791 FSGCS
+791 
-796 SLTSITIPDG
+796 D
-806 VTSIG
+806 
-811 DGAFGDCSSLTKTNY
+811 
-826 TGTID
+826 
-831 KWTEIYFVSGD
+831 
-842 SNPTNYSR
+842 
-850 NLYINNQLVTKAN
+850 
-863 LTTATKISNY
+863 
-873 AFKGCTSLTSINIP
+873 
-887 DSVTS
+887 
-892 IGDGAF
+892 
-898 SGCSSLT
+898 
-905 GITIPDGVTSIGLG
+905 
-919 AFNDCSS
+919 
-926 LTSINIPDG
+926 
-935 VTSIDNWTFGGCSS
+935 
-949 LTGITIPNGVT
+949 
-960 SIGEYAFYDCTS
+960 
-972 LTSINIPDGVTSIG
+972 
-986 YDVFKDCTNLTSI
+986 
-999 NIPDGVTS
+999 
-1007 IRSSAFRD
+1007 AFR
-1015 CSSLTSIT
+1015 
-1023 IPNSV
+1023 
-1028 TSIEYGAFYRCSSL
+1028 F
-1042 TSITIPNSVTSIGN
+1042 
-1056 QVFRDCTNLTSIT
+1056 
-1069 IPDGVTSIG
+1069 
-1078 EYAFCDCSSL
+1078 CSSL

-1096 VTSIGNWTFGDC
+1096 VTSIGNDAFSYC
-1108 SSLTSI
+1108 NSLTSI
-1114 TIPNSVTS
+1114 N
-1122 IGDSAFGDCSS
+1122 
-1133 LTSITIP
+1133 
-1140 DGVASIGNWTFGG
+1140 
-1153 CSSLTSIT
+1153 
-1161 IPDGVTSIGEGAF
+1161 IPDGVTSIGDDAF
-1174 RDCSSL
+1174 TAC
-1180 ISINIPDGVT
+1180 
-1190 KIGDGAFYDCT
+1190 
-1201 SLTGI
+1201 
-1206 TIPNGVTE
+1206 E
-1214 IGDSAFEDCTSLTS
+1214 SLTS
-1228 ITIPDGVTSIGNDA
+1228 INIPDGVTSIGNDA
-1242 FYGCHNLSDVFYSN
+1242 FSYCYNLSDVFYSN

-1262 NISIGSG
+1262 NISIGSD

-1276 NIHYNTSSDDYS
+1276 NIHYNTSSDDYF

-1318 AYGHNFINGICSRC
+1318 AYGHNFINGMCSRC
-1332 GKNEL
+1332 EKNEL

-1349 CDKSWTINKPG
+1349 CDKSWTINKSG

-1366 TFSSQTKVEDGYD
+1366 TFSSQTEVEDGYD

-1403 ITVTGDTVR
+1403 ITVTGDTAI

-1459 QKYIAQ
+1459 QKYIVQ

-1473 KEVADVNGDGTISV
+1473 KEVADVNGDGTINI

>member
-101 SKKDTYKLAIFDML
+101 SKKDMYKLAIFDML

-262 TNPTIESVLKLSVDY
+262 TNPTIESVLKLSVDS
-277 LWDIITSAIP
+277 LWDKITSAIP
-287 GGTVVLTAASGMR
+287 GGTVVLAAASGMR

-500 LGSFVAESAG
+500 LGSFVAEAPG
-510 HVTLTYDKG
+510 QVTLTYDEG
-519 GELETSITITIGE
+519 GALETSITITIGE
-532 SSKKE
+532 SSEEE
-537 PYDYLSDFEYSVYN
+537 PYDYLSDFEYSVDIN
-551 ERVTITGYNGTR
+551 KRVTITGYNGTR
-563 SNLIIPG
+563 SNLIIPR
-570 EIKGYRVTSIGG
+570 EIKGYSVTSIDNDAFRGCTSLTSITIPNSVTSIGDG
-582 SAFEGCS
+582 AFRCCSSLTSINIPDGVTSIGSSAFEGCS

-602 IGYDVFRDCTNLTSI
+602 IGS
-617 NIPDGVTSIGDLA
+617 SA
-630 FYGCSSLTSINIPDG
+630 FEGCSSLTSIN
-645 VTSIGDWTFNGCS
+645 
-658 SLTSINIPYGVTSIG
+658 
-673 DLAFYGCSSL
+673 
-683 SSINIP
+683 
-689 DGVTSIGE
+689 
-697 YAFSGCSSL
+697 
-706 SSINIPNGVTKI
+706 
-718 GDEAF
+718 
-723 YDCRSLTSINIPDGV
+723 
-738 TSIGYSAFYGC
+738 
-749 SSLTSINIPDGVTS
+749 
-763 IGDWTFNGCSSLT
+763 
-776 SINIPNGVTSIGLCA
+776 
-791 FSGCS
+791 
-796 SLTSITIPDG
+796 
-806 VTSIG
+806 
-811 DGAFGDCSSLTKTNY
+811 
-826 TGTID
+826 
-831 KWTEIYFVSGD
+831 
-842 SNPTNYSR
+842 
-850 NLYINNQLVTKAN
+850 
-863 LTTATKISNY
+863 
-873 AFKGCTSLTSINIP
+873 
-887 DSVTS
+887 
-892 IGDGAF
+892 
-898 SGCSSLT
+898 
-905 GITIPDGVTSIGLG
+905 
-919 AFNDCSS
+919 
-926 LTSINIPDG
+926 
-935 VTSIDNWTFGGCSS
+935 
-949 LTGITIPNGVT
+949 
-960 SIGEYAFYDCTS
+960 
-972 LTSINIPDGVTSIG
+972 
-986 YDVFKDCTNLTSI
+986 
-999 NIPDGVTS
+999 
-1007 IRSSAFRD
+1007 
-1015 CSSLTSIT
+1015 
-1023 IPNSV
+1023 
-1028 TSIEYGAFYRCSSL
+1028 
-1042 TSITIPNSVTSIGN
+1042 
-1056 QVFRDCTNLTSIT
+1056 
-1069 IPDGVTSIG
+1069 
-1078 EYAFCDCSSL
+1078 
-1088 TSINIPDG
+1088 
-1096 VTSIGNWTFGDC
+1096 
-1108 SSLTSI
+1108 
-1114 TIPNSVTS
+1114 
-1122 IGDSAFGDCSS
+1122 
-1133 LTSITIP
+1133 
-1140 DGVASIGNWTFGG
+1140 
-1153 CSSLTSIT
+1153 
-1161 IPDGVTSIGEGAF
+1161 
-1174 RDCSSL
+1174 
-1180 ISINIPDGVT
+1180 
-1190 KIGDGAFYDCT
+1190 
-1201 SLTGI
+1201 
-1206 TIPNGVTE
+1206 
-1214 IGDSAFEDCTSLTS
+1214 
-1228 ITIPDGVTSIGNDA
+1228 IPDGVTSIGNDA

-1366 TFSSQTKVEDGYD
+1366 TFSSQTEVEDGYD